1 MRSLAFGKAM
11 KQLPFD
17 SKPQALVF
25 QSCRLWQEARDS
37 GFQELQQLNLEPD
50 PHQLGQTACFS
61 PVVPEGVQKGHQRGR
76 VHKSQS
82 AANARGSD
90 LTLITAIII
99 LLLLLLL
106 LLITTIDYY

>member
-50 PHQLGQTACFS
+50 PHQLGQTRGARGS
-61 PVVPEGVQKGHQRGR
+61 SEGTPERQRAQKPECCECR
-76 VHKSQS
+76 
-82 AANARGSD
+82 AARGSD

-99 LLLLLLL
+99 T
-106 LLITTIDYY
+106 ITILNYYC